1 MSRESQRLTLDIRGS
16 LKNTRISK
24 NPLVV
29 VDELLAN
36 SIDALLIRQA
46 MSPEKPPLH
55 IKLVV
60 KAEILDL
67 LGDQY
72 DLEIVCTDNG
82 CGLGPEQLQAF
93 LTKDTSYKD
102 DLEIPGIGEC
112 KGTGR
117 VQFFHHFTTIS
128 ISSFYASPE
137 GFMHVGLPPA
147 QGRKAIQE
155 NDFQVEARKTGEVGT
170 QIRLSQLAPK
180 VKDTLFSILEIRR
193 RFSAKEIKQHVLF
206 NLLQRFVSLKYELG
220 DFLIEF
226 SSDLAGEID
235 TATLQPSDIPN
246 HTSVSTVTV
255 EHSEGEGSITADL
268 TITHYK
274 LDKRKYPL
282 PTNIVGLCAK
292 SSIVNVITKKYL
304 KNKSIANNDIRGFYH
319 IVLVEGTLLDEGV
332 NEQRDG
338 FDKIP
343 ESGGSGDL
351 LEGSRITFEDIYA
364 VLDDKIS
371 ELITP
376 PDWTRDEIVNDVAQ
390 EFGVSE
396 VMLSHSGTRVNFG
409 DTPREVARRV
419 LTNLQTKVVDETS
432 SLMEMKDAI
441 KELAPD
447 SEDFRRKINDLSW
460 EYASSLKTVDM
471 ANLSQLVV
479 RRTNIIEVLEL
490 AVKEGLQ
497 VQVNRAD
504 GERRKNEALIHN
516 IFFPMRKDSEEVV
529 DHDVWLLSEEYHYY
543 KYIASDVPL
552 KKIKWTD
559 DQELFDADIDD
570 LVADMLA
577 RIDDENNKG
586 RPDIAL
592 FHEEGSVAIVEFKA
606 PGVSLDNHVAD
617 LTEYATLLAA
627 KSGGKLRKFYGYL
640 IGDTVNTNRL
650 PGFEKLPGKN
660 GFFQT
665 ITLRENVTDVSLG
678 QLYSEVLFY
687 GDIVS
692 RARKRIGVYRE
703 RLGLR

>member
-1 MSRESQRLTLDIRGS
+1 MRIVSQNLTLDIRGS

-46 MSPEKPPLH
+46 ASTDKPPLQ
-55 IKLVV
+55 ITLAV
-60 KAEILDL
+60 KAETSNL
-67 LGDQY
+67 LGDEY
-72 DLEIVCTDNG
+72 DLEVVCADNG

-128 ISSFYASPE
+128 ISSIYASPD
-137 GFMHVGLPPA
+137 GLMHVGLPPSKD
-147 QGRKAIQE
+147 RKAIE
-155 NDFQVEARKTGEVGT
+155 EDDFQVDARETGQVGT

-180 VKDTLFSILEIRR
+180 VKETLFSVQEIHRL
-193 RFSAKEIKQHVLF
+193 FSANQIKQHVLF
-206 NLLQRFVSLKYELG
+206 SLLQRFVSLKQELG
-220 DFLIEF
+220 DFSIEF
-226 SSDLAGEID
+226 SSDLAGSEE
-235 TATLQPSDIPN
+235 TAVLKPSDIPD

-255 EHSEGEGSITADL
+255 VHAEEEETISADL
-268 TITHYK
+268 TVTHYK
-274 LDKRKYPL
+274 LDKKDYPL
-282 PTNIVGLCAK
+282 PTNIIGLCAK

-304 KNKSIANNDIRGFYH
+304 KNKSVANNDIRGFYH
-319 IVLVEGTLLDEGV
+319 IVLVEGALLDEGV

-351 LEGSRITFEDIYA
+351 LEGSKITFEDIYA
-364 VLDDKIS
+364 VLDDKIA

-376 PDWTRDEIVNDVAQ
+376 PDWSREEIVDDVAQ

-396 VMLSHSGTRVNFG
+396 AMLSHSGTRVNFG
-409 DTPREVARRV
+409 DTPREVAKRA
-419 LTNLQTKVVDETS
+419 LTNLQAKVVDETS

-479 RRTNIIEVLEL
+479 RRANIIEVLEL

-497 VQVNRAD
+497 VQKDRED

-516 IFFPMRKDSEEVV
+516 IFFPMRKDTDEVV

-552 KKIKWTD
+552 KKIKWKD
-559 DQELFDADIDD
+559 DQNLFDADVDER
-570 LVADMLA
+570 VAEMLA

-650 PGFEKLPGKN
+650 PGFGKLPGEN

-665 ITLRENVTDVSLG
+665 ISLRENVTDVSLG

-687 GDIVS
+687 EDIVS